1 MAPHGDHPVN
11 CPACGTANE
20 PGRKFCGECGTRL
33 SAACPACGTL
43 NAPDTKFCGE
53 CGTGLT
59 DAAAPAGGPTPV
71 AATGAAERRLV
82 SVLFADLV
90 GSTTLAEDQDP
101 EETRELLS
109 RYFDAAR
116 EVIDRYGGTIE
127 KFIGDAVMA
136 VWGVPTA
143 HEDDAERAVRAALD
157 LVEAVAHLEG
167 ATLQAR
173 AGVLTGEAA
182 ATVGASGQGM
192 VAGDLVNTASR
203 LQSVA
208 PAGAVLVGESTYHAT
223 REAIRYE
230 EAGEQLLKGKTTPVP
245 AWRAMAVTGLR
256 GGAGRSTALEAPFVG
271 RDDDLRL
278 VKDLFEATV
287 REGKPRLVT
296 VIGQAGIG
304 KSRLAWEFEKYIDG
318 VVGGTFWHEGRSPA
332 YGEGISFW
340 ALGEMVRF
348 RAGIADGEDPEIARE
363 QLRASVDE
371 FVTDADERRWIEPRL
386 AGLLGLEEL
395 PAGQRE
401 ELFAAWRTFFE
412 RMAQQDPVCLVFT
425 DLHWADTGLLDFIE
439 HLLDWA
445 KTSPIFVLALTRP
458 ELYER
463 RPGWGSG
470 VRSATSVTLEPLPD
484 SVMRELLQGLAA
496 GLPESLVTAVCERAG
511 GIPLYAVET
520 VRMLIDRGQL
530 VASGHGFALAEGAE
544 RLDRL
549 AVPETLHALIAA
561 RLDANSPEDRAL
573 ISDAAVLGQ
582 SFTITALEGL
592 TGEPAEALM
601 PRLQRLVTRD
611 LLVRQDDPRSPERGQ
626 YAFLQSVVKE
636 VAYESLAKKD
646 RRAKHLAAA
655 RYFEALGDD
664 ELAGVLASH
673 YLEAY
678 RSTPPGPE
686 ADALANQ
693 ARIALRAAGD
703 RAAALY
709 SARAAVHYYEDALDV
724 TTEPAEIALL
734 HDAAARSAGLVDA
747 ALARQHGQKAVET
760 YRALG
765 NAAGELRALGE
776 LARIFNHEGK
786 LSDAITL
793 LEPLT
798 ADSSRDGP
806 ETAFALAELARA
818 YMLSDQGPAAIAT
831 ADRALAALGNTHN
844 PRVVVEALTSKASAI
859 WTRADESEALLRGAI
874 AIADAEGLTEPGLRA
889 RNNLVSGIMYNV
901 TATATL
907 RILDDAAD
915 TSRRLG
921 IDGWLLQLLT
931 VSGIVRFHTGDWAAC
946 EDDLAELES
955 LKPDASQAA
964 GLHGMRAVMLAY
976 RGDAAAAAS
985 EIAEANRWGET
996 YESAGQLAV
1005 LDELNAEVSIAFQRY
1020 PEALQSA
1027 RAGATRAGDEPDA
1040 VKMALLAI
1048 AAAGNQAALGSMDGF
1063 LLDSG
1068 FRQSTALVDLSA
1080 ALRAAFDGRWDEAR
1094 VRFRDAVD
1102 LINAVEWR
1110 LDAANMA
1117 LLFDAYL
1124 GARFPDARA
1133 AGVEAEAFFAGLGAG
1148 DYPRR
1153 FRAAFAGT
1161 PAPPTGVQDRSSSSS
1176 RTAVAVDA
1184 EQPA

>member
-1 MAPHGDHPVN
+1 MS
-11 CPACGTANE
+11 CPTCGTENAV
-20 PGRKFCGECGTRL
+20 GAKFCNECGSALASGCPTCGTQNAPGSRFCNECGTTL
-33 SAACPACGTL
+33 TGAVSARAAVETAATADGT
-43 NAPDTKFCGE
+43 E
-53 CGTGLT
+53 
-59 DAAAPAGGPTPV
+59 PAGGSTS
-71 AATGAAERRLV
+71 ERRLV

-143 HEDDAERAVRAALD
+143 HEDDAERAVRAGLD

-182 ATVGASGQGM
+182 ATVGATGQGI

-208 PAGAVLVGESTYHAT
+208 PPGSVLVGEPTYHAT

-230 EAGEQLLKGKTTPVP
+230 EAGEQLLKGKTAPVS

-304 KSRLAWEFEKYIDG
+304 KSRLGWEFEKYIDG

-348 RAGIADGEDPEIARE
+348 RAGIADGEDPDVARE
-363 QLRASVDE
+363 RLRASVDE

-425 DLHWADTGLLDFIE
+425 DLHWADAGLLDFIE

-484 SVMRELLQGLAA
+484 PVMRELLHGLAA

-530 VASGHGFALAEGAE
+530 VPAGDGFALAEGADQ
-544 RLDRL
+544 LDRL

-561 RLDANSPEDRAL
+561 RLDANSRRGPGPD
-573 ISDAAVLGQ
+573 
-582 SFTITALEGL
+582 
-592 TGEPAEALM
+592 
-601 PRLQRLVTRD
+601 QRR
-611 LLVRQDDPRSPERGQ
+611 RG
-626 YAFLQSVVKE
+626 
-636 VAYESLAKKD
+636 
-646 RRAKHLAAA
+646 
-655 RYFEALGDD
+655 
-664 ELAGVLASH
+664 
-673 YLEAY
+673 
-678 RSTPPGPE
+678 PGPE
-686 ADALANQ
+686 LHDH
-693 ARIALRAAGD
+693 RPRGSH
-703 RAAALY
+703 RGERR
-709 SARAAVHYYEDALDV
+709 SARAASRAAHELA
-724 TTEPAEIALL
+724 TCWSARTIPAP
-734 HDAAARSAGLVDA
+734 RSAA
-747 ALARQHGQKAVET
+747 ST
-760 YRALG
+760 P
-765 NAAGELRALGE
+765 
-776 LARIFNHEGK
+776 
-786 LSDAITL
+786 S
-793 LEPLT
+793 
-798 ADSSRDGP
+798 SSRSSRRWHTSRSPRRTGAP
-806 ETAFALAELARA
+806 STSRP
-818 YMLSDQGPAAIAT
+818 PA
-831 ADRALAALGNTHN
+831 
-844 PRVVVEALTSKASAI
+844 
-859 WTRADESEALLRGAI
+859 
-874 AIADAEGLTEPGLRA
+874 
-889 RNNLVSGIMYNV
+889 
-901 TATATL
+901 
-907 RILDDAAD
+907 
-915 TSRRLG
+915 TSRRSVMTSWPG
-921 IDGWLLQLLT
+921 CWPATISRRIGPPRPVRRRTPWRT
-931 VSGIVRFHTGDWAAC
+931 RHESRSGLPVTGLPPC
-946 EDDLAELES
+946 
-955 LKPDASQAA
+955 
-964 GLHGMRAVMLAY
+964 
-976 RGDAAAAAS
+976 
-985 EIAEANRWGET
+985 
-996 YESAGQLAV
+996 
-1005 LDELNAEVSIAFQRY
+1005 
-1020 PEALQSA
+1020 
-1027 RAGATRAGDEPDA
+1027 TR
-1040 VKMALLAI
+1040 
-1048 AAAGNQAALGSMDGF
+1048 
-1063 LLDSG
+1063 
-1068 FRQSTALVDLSA
+1068 
-1080 ALRAAFDGRWDEAR
+1080 
-1094 VRFRDAVD
+1094 
-1102 LINAVEWR
+1102 
-1110 LDAANMA
+1110 
-1117 LLFDAYL
+1117 
-1124 GARFPDARA
+1124 
-1133 AGVEAEAFFAGLGAG
+1133 
-1148 DYPRR
+1148 
-1153 FRAAFAGT
+1153 
-1161 PAPPTGVQDRSSSSS
+1161 PAPRSACT
-1176 RTAVAVDA
+1176 RTRWR
-1184 EQPA
+1184 

>member
-1 MAPHGDHPVN
+1 MP
-11 CPACGTANE
+11 
-20 PGRKFCGECGTRL
+20 
-33 SAACPACGTL
+33 
-43 NAPDTKFCGE
+43 NAPCGP
-53 CGTGLT
+53 GWTWSRPWPISKGL
-59 DAAAPAGGPTPV
+59 APG
-71 AATGAAERRLV
+71 
-82 SVLFADLV
+82 
-90 GSTTLAEDQDP
+90 
-101 EETRELLS
+101 
-109 RYFDAAR
+109 
-116 EVIDRYGGTIE
+116 
-127 KFIGDAVMA
+127 
-136 VWGVPTA
+136 
-143 HEDDAERAVRAALD
+143 
-157 LVEAVAHLEG
+157 
-167 ATLQAR
+167 R

-182 ATVGASGQGM
+182 ATVGATGQGI

-208 PAGAVLVGESTYHAT
+208 PPGSVLVGEPTYHAT

-230 EAGEQLLKGKTTPVP
+230 EAGEQLLKGKTAPVS

-348 RAGIADGEDPEIARE
+348 RAGIADGEDPDVARE
-363 QLRASVDE
+363 RLRASVDE

-425 DLHWADTGLLDFIE
+425 DLHWADAGLLDFIE

-484 SVMRELLQGLAA
+484 PVMRELLHGLAA

-530 VASGHGFALAEGAE
+530 VPAGDGYALVEGADQ
-544 RLDRL
+544 LDRL

-592 TGEPAEALM
+592 TGESAEALV
-601 PRLQRLVTRD
+601 PRLERLMTRD

-709 SARAAVHYYEDALDV
+709 SARAAVRLYEDALAV
-724 TTEPAEIALL
+724 TTDPAEVAML
-734 HDAAARSAGLVDA
+734 HEAAARSATLVDA
-747 ALARQHGQKAVET
+747 AQARHHGQQAVDA
-760 YRALG
+760 YRATG
-765 NAAGELRALGE
+765 DSAGELRASAE
-776 LARIFNHEGK
+776 LARAFTHDGK
-786 LSDAITL
+786 LTDAINL
-793 LEPLT
+793 LVPLT
-798 ADSSRDGP
+798 ADPSRDNP
-806 ETAFALAELARA
+806 EAAFALAELARA
-818 YMLSDQGPAAIAT
+818 YMLSDQGPAAVAT
-831 ADRALAALGNTHN
+831 ADRAMAALGTTRN
-844 PRVVVEALTSKASAI
+844 PRVVVEALASKASAI
-859 WTRADESEALLRGAI
+859 WTRTTESEALLRGAI

-889 RNNLVSGIMYNV
+889 RNNLVSGLMYSV
-901 TATATL
+901 SATETL
-907 RILDDAAD
+907 RILDDGTD
-915 TSRRLG
+915 TGRRLG
-921 IDGWLLQLLT
+921 IDGWLVQLLT
-931 VSGIVRFHTGDWAAC
+931 VSAIMRLQTGDWARC
-946 EDDLAELES
+946 DDHLAELES
-955 LKPDASQAA
+955 LNPDTTQAA
-964 GLHGMRAVMLAY
+964 AMHGMRAAMLAY
-976 RGDAAAAAS
+976 RGDAEGAAV
-985 EIAEANRWGET
+985 EIAEANRLGEQF
-996 YESAGQLAV
+996 ESAPQLAV
-1005 LDELNAEVSIAFQRY
+1005 LDDFNAEVHLAFQRF

-1027 RAGATRAGDEPDA
+1027 RSAARRLPDDPDGL
-1040 VKMALLAI
+1040 KRALLAI
-1048 AAAGNQAALGSMDGF
+1048 AAMGDRDALASMDEFNLASGF
-1063 LLDSG
+1063 L
-1068 FRQSTALVDLSA
+1068 QSTAIVDFA
-1080 ALRAAFDGRWDEAR
+1080 AAARCRLRRAMGRGPGE
-1094 VRFRDAVD
+1094 VS
-1102 LINAVEWR
+1102 
-1110 LDAANMA
+1110 
-1117 LLFDAYL
+1117 
-1124 GARFPDARA
+1124 
-1133 AGVEAEAFFAGLGAG
+1133 
-1148 DYPRR
+1148 RR
-1153 FRAAFAGT
+1153 G
-1161 PAPPTGVQDRSSSSS
+1161 
-1176 RTAVAVDA
+1176 
-1184 EQPA
+1184 